1 MASWEEI
8 LAEEPPFAHAVA
20 ACFAVRKHCTVA
32 TLRSD
37 GSPRISGIE
46 VEFAG
51 GQLWLGMMPASVK
64 AVDLRRDPR
73 LALHSPTVDPTDDE
87 PAGWNGEAKLAGRA
101 VEVTDPTRADQ
112 PHRFRI
118 DITEVVLTR
127 IGRPADHLV
136 IESWHPGRGL
146 RQRQRR

>member
-73 LALHSPTVDPTDDE
+73 LALHSPTVDPSDDD
-87 PAGWNGEAKLAGRA
+87 PSGWGGEAKIAGKA
-101 VEVTDPTRADQ
+101 VEVTDPTRIDQ

-127 IGRPADHLV
+127 VGRPANHLV